1 MDIKDLEY
9 VVQVAKTYSFS
20 KAAANLY
27 VSQPA
32 LSQAIKRLE
41 KYLDLDLFFRDK
53 NNVDITEAGKYFVE
67 KAEKILKDF
76 YTLENDMKNFYIH
89 NKTNLYIGIS
99 QFYGKY
105 FLKEIFRAFKSDNLN
120 YDINIVEG
128 ESKFLESQI
137 LQGHINIGIFPQPIF
152 DKKLK
157 GFKIAKEKI
166 LLVIN
171 KENKE
176 AIEIAKSFLNKPVS
190 LASFQEFSFILL
202 KKGLKLRSHVENM
215 CNEQGFDPNVLLET
229 LNLDTCLSLV
239 ENNYGLSF
247 LPSTISNSYKG
258 DKVEFFPINSVVDFR
273 YLMLVANSNTA
284 KALELEKLS
293 AKLYRE

>member
-9 VVQVAKTYSFS
+9 IVQIAKTHSFS
-20 KAAANLY
+20 KAANNLY

-32 LSQAIKRLE
+32 LSQAVKRLE
-41 KYLDLDLFFRDK
+41 KYLNLDLFFRNK
-53 NNVDITEAGKYFVE
+53 NYVDITEAGKFFVE
-67 KAEKILKDF
+67 KAEKILENF
-76 YTLENDMKNFYIH
+76 YSLENDMKNFYIH
-89 NKTNLYIGIS
+89 NKSVLYIGIS

-105 FLKEIFRAFKSDNLN
+105 FLKEIFKIFKSDNLN

-137 LQGHINIGIFPQPIF
+137 LQGHINIGIFPQPIY
-152 DKKLK
+152 DNNLK
-157 GFKIAKEKI
+157 GFKISKEKI

-176 AIEIAKSFLNKPVS
+176 ALKIAYSFSGKPVS
-190 LASFQEFSFILL
+190 LASFQKFSFILL
-202 KKGLKLRSHVENM
+202 KKGLKLRNHVESM
-215 CNEQGFDPNVLLET
+215 CSEQGFEPNVLLET

-247 LPSTISNSYKG
+247 LPSTIFNSYNG
-258 DKVEFFPINSVVDFR
+258 DKVIFFQIDSVINFR
-273 YLMLVANSNTA
+273 FLMLVANSNTA
-284 KALELEKLS
+284 KALKLDKLS
-293 AKLYRE
+293 TKLYKE